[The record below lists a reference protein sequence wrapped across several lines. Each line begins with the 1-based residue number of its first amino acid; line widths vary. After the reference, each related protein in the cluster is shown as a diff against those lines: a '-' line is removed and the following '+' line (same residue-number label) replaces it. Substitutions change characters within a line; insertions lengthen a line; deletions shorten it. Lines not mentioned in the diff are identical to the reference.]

1 MECFF
6 TFSESYSLI
15 SRKLGRSAWEKETQ
29 KRKLA
34 TSTLYSEY
42 FTRLLGGKPEETPV
56 SLVLETNSISKRL
69 TNQIWSDFGQET
81 GSL

>member
-1 MECFF
+1 MQCF
-6 TFSESYSLI
+6 TFSESYLLI
-15 SRKLGRSAWEKETQ
+15 SRKLARSAWDKETQ

-42 FTRLLGGKPEETPV
+42 FTVFSETNQIKIPV
-56 SLVLETNSISKRL
+56 SLVLETNNISKRL
-69 TNQIWSDFGQET
+69 NNQTWNDFSQKA